1 MWKRPHFL
9 SYILLILLR
18 VLLVCRNEYELRI
31 IVFESIIIIIIIMY
45 IVCVSYFEA
54 KNDAFAHRIRGMM
67 FFLSTRKSY

>member
-31 IVFESIIIIIIIMY
+31 IVFESIIVNNNNNNGERWYPGSPRVRVIIH
-45 IVCVSYFEA
+45 A
-54 KNDAFAHRIRGMM
+54 
-67 FFLSTRKSY
+67 